1 MTWVGWQL
9 GMGHGLLS
17 LVIPVRT
24 NFIYIASSLSTKRNQ
39 SEAPKK
45 APMDTL
51 TNLRTFL
58 TVTRVSGFSEA
69 SRQLNVVPSVVAKR
83 IAQLEQTM
91 KARLFERSTRVVE
104 LTEAGRRLQ
113 TRAAALVSELD
124 NVIADVQPDEGGLAG
139 HIRIMA
145 PTTFGMV
152 RLAPLL
158 DAFLGMHERVSLEVT
173 LADRSTNP
181 IEAGFDLAISGRLAS
196 YEGVVDVPLCPV
208 QPKLCAAP
216 DYPARHRM
224 PEHPRELASHDC
236 LVFRP
241 LGGLWAFQT
250 PRGLIHVEARG
261 RLVAED
267 NHTLLVAC
275 LNGRGIALLPG
286 YVSQSFLADRRLVE
300 VLPGYPLQDAWFKA
314 FVPRRSHR
322 QTKIQALL
330 AHLID
335 GLQGD
340 SMRLQ

>member
-1 MTWVGWQL
+1 
-9 GMGHGLLS
+9 
-17 LVIPVRT
+17 
-24 NFIYIASSLSTKRNQ
+24 
-39 SEAPKK
+39 
-45 APMDTL
+45 MDTL
-51 TNLRTFL
+51 TNLRTFV
-58 TVTRVSGFSEA
+58 TVTRVNGFSEA
-69 SRQLNVVPSVVAKR
+69 ARQLNVVPSVVAKR

-113 TRAAALVSELD
+113 ARAAALVSDLD
-124 NVIADVQPDEGGLAG
+124 NVMADVQPDEVGLAG
-139 HIRIMA
+139 HIRVMA

-158 DAFLGMHERVSLEVT
+158 DAFLGMHERVSLDVT

-196 YEGVVDVPLCPV
+196 YDGVVDVPLCPV
-208 QPKLCAAP
+208 RPTLCASA
-216 DYPARHRM
+216 DYLMRRGI
-224 PEHPRELASHDC
+224 PEHPRELATHEC

-275 LNGRGIALLPG
+275 LHGRGIALLPG
-286 YVSQSFLADRRLVE
+286 YVCQPALAGGQLTE
-300 VLPGYPLQDAWFKA
+300 VLPGFPLQDAWFKA

-322 QTKIQALL
+322 QPKVQALL
-330 AHLID
+330 AHLLA
-335 GLQGD
+335 GLNAETM
-340 SMRLQ
+340 SSV